1 MKTEVIMKRQTL
13 GEIISQ
19 KSKDGFFSATELV
32 IAGNNYRAM
41 NRMPLVKIE
50 SYFKNSAN
58 IEFMKQL
65 EEKYG
70 KVKTDGRGRGVHV
83 WVHPLLFLDI
93 ALWIDP
99 KMKVEVYEW
108 LLDNLLRFRNDSG
121 DSYKKMCGSLFLYA
135 KNKSSFNKNIQ
146 LVAQRIKLE
155 CGVKDWNSCN
165 EEQLKLRDRIH
176 EFISFACDMLKDANM
191 AIEIG
196 IAKSK
201 EAHNGRA

>member
-32 IAGNNYRAM
+32 RAGNNYRAM
-41 NRMPLVKIE
+41 NKMELVRLE

-70 KVKTDGRGRGVHV
+70 KVKTDGRGKGVHT

-176 EFISFACDMLKDANM
+176 EFVSFACDMLKDANM

-196 IAKSK
+196 IAKAK